1 MAEAER
7 PRIAVLVSQE
17 SQRDRQRCG
26 MSEGREFIVTKDIV

>member
-1 MAEAER
+1 
-7 PRIAVLVSQE
+7 VSQE